1 MSITMRPVAA
11 CVTALATV
19 GVVALGLQVTPGQ
32 SPRRGLY
39 DANPNHLWNRIHAGF
54 HVRVAPDGS
63 EYGFDTVDPL
73 LWRETRHLLT
83 GPSHALA
90 IRVLDEFLA
99 SNGERL
105 IGDPLKRAVF
115 QHDLWAVFDWLAS
128 TSEGDTAAR
137 TALMRRV
144 ALVIRRVAL
153 TRKNIEALPDTY
165 AAAVASGA
173 FVDRAGASQ
182 PQTFLPRDLF
192 SATGPWVSVGG
203 TGLLVPQHAAELSRS
218 AFIVLWSLPGGS
230 AATIGYLRKLWD
242 FPQPFVSHESF
253 QFARDGEVRAKL
265 NPALPPIPDGTRIA
279 LVRKMLLI
287 DDTGVIVP
295 SNIVQSIQMRGFP
308 GPAFSELRLSR
319 GDLFGGKSGGLRAVG
334 VDDKDFTTFSAKGM
348 DSFEQESL
356 RGPLHLNRVLE
367 GCVNC
372 HDVRFDPATETVRS
386 LRQMLKPSSLVDSR
400 NERWAGW
407 LSQPM
412 VAAQK
417 KSRSYEWGVLQ
428 GLWQSQP
435 R

>member
-1 MSITMRPVAA
+1 MRPVAA
-11 CVTALATV
+11 CVTALVTA
-19 GVVALGLQVTPGQ
+19 GVVALGLQATLGQ
-32 SPRRGLY
+32 SLRRGLY
-39 DANPNHLWNRIHAGF
+39 DANPDHLWNLIHEAF
-54 HVRVAPDGS
+54 HVRVAADGS
-63 EYGFDTVDPL
+63 EYGFDSVDPL
-73 LWRETRHLLT
+73 LWRETRHLLS
-83 GPSHALA
+83 GPSHA
-90 IRVLDEFLA
+90 RSVRTLDDFLA
-99 SNGERL
+99 SNGESL
-105 IGDPLKRAVF
+105 IRDPLKRAVF

-153 TRKNIEALPDTY
+153 TRKNIEALPNTY
-165 AAAVASGA
+165 DAAVASGA
-173 FVDRAGASQ
+173 FSDRASASQ
-182 PQTFLPRDLF
+182 LFLPRDLF

-203 TGLLVPQHAAELSRS
+203 TKSLVPQHTAELGRS
-218 AFIVLWSLPGGS
+218 AFIVLWNLPGGS
-230 AATIGYLRKLWD
+230 AETMGYLQKLWD

-265 NPALPPIPDGTRIA
+265 NPALPSIPDGTRIA

-295 SNIVQSIQMRGFP
+295 SSIVQSIQMRGFP

-334 VDDKDFTTFSAKGM
+334 ADDKDFITFSAKGM

-356 RGPLHLNRVLE
+356 HGPLQLNRVLE

-372 HDVRFDPATETVRS
+372 HQVGFEPAIETVRS
-386 LRQMLKPSSLVDSR
+386 LRLMLKPGSLVDSR
-400 NERWAGW
+400 HERWARW
-407 LSQPM
+407 FTQPIE
-412 VAAQK
+412 AARM